1 MLTNNHTY
9 SHPTIGILH
18 PGEMGISVAASAQ
31 KIGCAVYWASQ
42 GRSAATVDRANRH
55 GLLDA
60 GSLADLCAV
69 CSVIVSVCPP
79 HAAEDL
85 ADQVIGAG
93 FRGLY
98 LDANAIAPQRAVQI
112 GQRMERAGIAFVDG
126 GIVGGP
132 AWKPQSTW
140 LYLSGSR
147 AEEMAA
153 CFAAGPLE
161 TKVLGPEIGAASALK
176 MCYAAHTKGTTAL
189 LAAILAAAEQY
200 GVSEAL
206 AQQWDRDTPGFTA
219 QTQQRV
225 RRVTA
230 KAWRFEGEMQ
240 EIAATLQA
248 ANLPAGFHQ
257 AAAAIYRRLAHFKD
271 AAETPSLEEV
281 IGALQVQADWSIGPN
296 L

>member
-1 MLTNNHTY
+1 MTNNRAIT
-9 SHPTIGILH
+9 HPAIGILH
-18 PGEMGISVAASAQ
+18 PGEMGVSVAATAQ
-31 KIGCAVYWASQ
+31 SSGCAVYWASQ
-42 GRSAATVDRANRH
+42 GRSAATVERADRH

-60 GSLADLCAV
+60 GSLADLCAA
-69 CSVIVSVCPP
+69 CSLIVSVCPP
-79 HAAEDL
+79 HAAEEL
-85 ADQVIGAG
+85 ADRVIAAG

-98 LDANAIAPQRAVQI
+98 LDANAIAPQAAVQI
-112 GQRMERAGIAFVDG
+112 GQRMEQTGIAFVDG
-126 GIVGGP
+126 GIIGGP

-147 AEEMAA
+147 AEEVAA

-176 MCYAAHTKGTTAL
+176 MCYAAYTKGATAL

-200 GVSEAL
+200 GVGDAL
-206 AQQWDRDTPGFTA
+206 AQQWDRDTPDFTA

-225 RRVTA
+225 RRVTG
-230 KAWRFEGEMQ
+230 KAWRFEGEME

-257 AAAAIYRRLAHFKD
+257 AAAEIYRRLAGFKG
-271 AAETPSLEEV
+271 AAETPSLEGV
-281 IGALQVQADWSIGPN
+281 IGALQAQPDSSIPI
-296 L
+296 